1 MQILNNVLQQL
12 QLQNNAFIQ
21 QYKQVSQRMS
31 IQIFLNPI
39 TKAAVDLVYNIINTP
54 QFTAERQ
61 SPATPHKNDID
72 IIIDSGGG
80 DADAAYHIAKI
91 LNQNFTGTIR
101 YIIPRYAKSAATL
114 LACGGDKIVM
124 GDTSELGPLDP
135 QIQQSDGSYI
145 SAKSVQSTLELINS
159 YLGGGGKQGLEL
171 ATILSSRLN
180 PLVLGQYQS
189 TMDVAQ
195 SYQKELLS
203 LRMYK
208 GGDPAKV
215 EEIAKKFATGYTH
228 HSRVINCQEA
238 QEIFGSDKVE
248 IWNMSNPGWTFL
260 WQLCQNNRAIA
271 DIVAILPLV
280 NKLQ

>member
-1 MQILNNVLQQL
+1 
-12 QLQNNAFIQ
+12 
-21 QYKQVSQRMS
+21 
-31 IQIFLNPI
+31 
-39 TKAAVDLVYNIINTP
+39 
-54 QFTAERQ
+54 
-61 SPATPHKNDID
+61 
-72 IIIDSGGG
+72 
-80 DADAAYHIAKI
+80 
-91 LNQNFTGTIR
+91 
-101 YIIPRYAKSAATL
+101 
-114 LACGGDKIVM
+114 
-124 GDTSELGPLDP
+124 
-135 QIQQSDGSYI
+135 
-145 SAKSVQSTLELINS
+145 LINS
-159 YLGGGGKQGLEL
+159 YLGSGGKQGLEL

-208 GGDPAKV
+208 GKDTARV

-248 IWNMSNPGWTFL
+248 IWNMGTPGWTFL
-260 WQLCQNNRAIA
+260 WQLCQNNRAVA